1 MKGGEPLGFGVAE
14 YSDYR
19 TAEATQLELNHYK
32 LDNYNIRVTYCSPG
46 QRAGDVYARLVSGM
60 VSEQGWQFLQS
71 EHGKVTAHLK
81 KIPWNLCTPFFQCDL
96 LKMFVL
102 SVICGFK
109 RLIDPYSS
117 ELLPWHWA
125 VMKYVKWSRLIVPDI
140 AALLSVN
147 LLSAGECGF

>member
-60 VSEQGWQFLQS
+60 VSE
-71 EHGKVTAHLK
+71 HGEVTAHLK
-81 KIPWNLCTPFFQCDL
+81 KITWNLCTPFF
-96 LKMFVL
+96 
-102 SVICGFK
+102 
-109 RLIDPYSS
+109 
-117 ELLPWHWA
+117 
-125 VMKYVKWSRLIVPDI
+125 
-140 AALLSVN
+140 
-147 LLSAGECGF
+147 